1 MLKFGSTFGAALAS
15 VVILDAVCSA
25 ALAQTAAPRPLGP
38 CQKIAVACESS
49 GFAQGGG
56 ADGNGSW
63 QDCVAPLMQDQARP
77 ASENPLPIIDPKL
90 KAACL
95 AAQPQL
101 GQRPDERPAGG
112 RDLTYTLSLPT
123 VFMAQQELWSY
134 GFAAGPSD
142 GPFGAIPL
150 GQGRYRFLGT
160 AWAGD
165 KCPPGARKEGVFGF
179 SGTLDRVTGGEGCRP
194 LFGASDGPP
203 GWLFNANYSG
213 GGQVIP
219 LERHGKRAWLMSF
232 RGEYHWKNPAR
243 ADGLCGGG
251 ANPAFAGG
259 VPCYYSTLGL
269 AVSTDEGN
277 TFRVAGES
285 LQLTDPLT
293 ASKGADT
300 SRNIGY
306 GSLVV
311 ADANGR
317 YVGNPLQDP
326 KKAYVYLFF
335 DSSGKDLSGA
345 CTIAQCAGVARAR
358 YDNLVSAVFSETP
371 DAVAKLFRKYDSSS
385 PDPWSQPGTGVSPD
399 LSIGGGIFS
408 PLYHGPGIGIVIY
421 DRAFDVYLGAS
432 ISFATGH
439 PAIVIRTSTDLI
451 HWSEPIGP
459 PIDDGKRA
467 VSYFTMLGETEEPSI
482 AGSEPRI
489 YFMST
494 AEGKVG
500 FQNAVFKVVTVK
512 LSRK

>member
-1 MLKFGSTFGAALAS
+1 MLKLRSTFGAALAY
-15 VVILDAVCSA
+15 VVILNVGCSA
-25 ALAQTAAPRPLGP
+25 ALAQTAGSRPLGP
-38 CQKIAVACESS
+38 CEKIAVACESA
-49 GFAQGGG
+49 GFVQGGG
-56 ADGNGSW
+56 AEGQGPW
-63 QDCVAPLMQDQARP
+63 QDCVAPLMRDQARP
-77 ASENPLPIIDPKL
+77 ASAKPFPIIDPKL

-95 AAQPQL
+95 AAQPQI
-101 GQRPDERPAGG
+101 GRRPDERSTE
-112 RDLTYTLSLPT
+112 RKDLTYTLSSPT
-123 VFMAQQELWSY
+123 VFMVQQELWRY
-134 GFAAGPSD
+134 GFVAGPSD

-160 AWAGD
+160 AWAGG
-165 KCPPGARKEGVFGF
+165 KCPPDARKEGVFAF
-179 SGTLDRVTGGEGCRP
+179 TGTLDRVTGGEGCRA
-194 LFGASDGPP
+194 LFGKSDGPP
-203 GWLFNANYSG
+203 GWLFNADYSG

-219 LERHGKRAWLMSF
+219 LEDHGKRAWLMTF

-251 ANPAFAGG
+251 ANQAFAGG

-269 AVSTDEGN
+269 AVSTDGGN

-293 ASKGADT
+293 ASKGTDT

-317 YVGNPLQDP
+317 YLSNPLQDP
-326 KKAYVYLFF
+326 KKAYIYLFF
-335 DSSGKDLSGA
+335 DSSGQDLPGA
-345 CTIAQCAGVARAR
+345 CTVAQCAGVARAR
-358 YDNLVSAVFSETP
+358 YDDLVSAVLSGNP
-371 DAVAKLFRKYDSSS
+371 WAVAKLFRKYNSSS

-399 LSIGGGIFS
+399 LSIGGGTFS
-408 PLYHGPGIGIVIY
+408 PLYQGPGIGIVIY

-467 VSYFTMLGETEEPSI
+467 VSYFTMLGETEEPTI

-500 FQNAVFKVVTVK
+500 FQNAVFKVVKVK

>member
-1 MLKFGSTFGAALAS
+1 MT
-15 VVILDAVCSA
+15 
-25 ALAQTAAPRPLGP
+25 
-38 CQKIAVACESS
+38 
-49 GFAQGGG
+49 
-56 ADGNGSW
+56 
-63 QDCVAPLMQDQARP
+63 
-77 ASENPLPIIDPKL
+77 
-90 KAACL
+90 
-95 AAQPQL
+95 
-101 GQRPDERPAGG
+101 
-112 RDLTYTLSLPT
+112 
-123 VFMAQQELWSY
+123 
-134 GFAAGPSD
+134 
-142 GPFGAIPL
+142 
-150 GQGRYRFLGT
+150 
-160 AWAGD
+160 
-165 KCPPGARKEGVFGF
+165 
-179 SGTLDRVTGGEGCRP
+179 
-194 LFGASDGPP
+194 
-203 GWLFNANYSG
+203 
-213 GGQVIP
+213 
-219 LERHGKRAWLMSF
+219 F

-269 AVSTDEGN
+269 AVSTDGGN

-285 LQLTDPLT
+285 LQLTDPLSE
-293 ASKGADT
+293 SKGTDT

-311 ADANGR
+311 ADANGQ
-317 YVGNPLQDP
+317 YMGNPLQDP

-335 DSSGKDLSGA
+335 DSSGKDLPGA
-345 CTIAQCAGVARAR
+345 CTVAQCTGVARAR
-358 YDNLVSAVFSETP
+358 YDDLVLAVLSGNP
-371 DAVAKLFRKYDSSS
+371 YAVAKLFRKYDSSS

-399 LSIGGGIFS
+399 LSIGGGTFS
-408 PLYHGPGIGIVIY
+408 PLYQGIGIGIVLY

-494 AEGKVG
+494 DEGKVG
-500 FQNAVFKVVTVK
+500 FMNAVFKVVKVK